1 MRAPKLTQIVA
12 LDGMARFRIME
23 AGEYAG
29 RFFQVGEVVE
39 CRQSAS
45 VGETIVL
52 VAKGAGRPRLGR
64 VTLEGLLGDGG
75 EPCSPGRWYA
85 IGAVIRVIP
94 HRGDSNRHFCQ
105 ASPVRFMKR
114 QGGGPVRRESQDT
127 PQLRLFAA

>member
-1 MRAPKLTQIVA
+1 MRAPKLTQIVG
-12 LDGMARFRIME
+12 LDSMARFRVME

-29 RFFQVGEVVE
+29 KFFRVGEVVE
-39 CRQSAS
+39 CRKNAS

-64 VTLEGLLGDGG
+64 VTLDGLLGDGD

-94 HRGDSNRHFCQ
+94 HRGDSSRHFCQ
-105 ASPVRFMKR
+105 ALPARFMKR
-114 QGGGPVRRESQDT
+114 RGVVPVRREVQDT